1 MKVILAI
8 VSFALGNGALNA
20 QFALPE
26 AASVRSHSGQF
37 VVYAGRLPSPESAP
51 PALVT
56 NTSYVELEAS
66 LLAVSCERIKQA
78 LWTELDAR
86 VQWSGRIH
94 LTLRAVQ
101 SEDDP
106 VTIVS
111 ERFRS
116 GWSYRVQLPQFMKR
130 ERFVRAIVQTLLL
143 ERANRAGPGRSA
155 EIPFWLTEGLTRHLL
170 DTRADELIL
179 TNPRVSWRGL
189 DIGPLILEERR
200 RDPLESARQR
210 LREHPPLTLEE
221 LSWPAGQTLAGDAGE
236 RFGCSAQLFVTELL
250 RLNGGRACFRAML
263 DELAG
268 CYNWQTAFFHA
279 FQQHF
284 AKQLDLEKWWEL
296 QLAHFTGRD
305 PTQLWTAEESWR
317 KLNDILRTPVEVR
330 QVVNELPVYVDVPLQ
345 AVIKEWDSLRQKP
358 ILIQKLRDLEIAR
371 LRVAPEFIGLVEDY
385 HQLLSNFIRQREQ
398 EGSVLPVAGISLLR
412 AGAVTRETVKRLDEL
427 EGRRLGLRSPPNPPA
442 REAQGVNPPLTLR
455 NTDFPL
461 PPRRNP

>member
-1 MKVILAI
+1 MKAILALA
-8 VSFALGNGALNA
+8 SFALGNGVLNA

-26 AASVRSHSGQF
+26 ATSVRSHSGQF
-37 VVYAGRLPSPESAP
+37 VVYAGRLPSAESAP
-51 PALVT
+51 PAILT

-94 LTLRAVQ
+94 LTLSARQ
-101 SEDDP
+101 GEDDP

-116 GWSYRVQLPQFMKR
+116 GWSYRLQLPQFMKR

-143 ERANRAGPGRSA
+143 ERANRAGAGRSA
-155 EIPFWLTEGLTRHLL
+155 EIPYWLTEGLTRHLL
-170 DTRADELIL
+170 DTHADELIL
-179 TNPRVSWRGL
+179 TNPRVTWRGL
-189 DIGPLILEERR
+189 NIGPLIMEERR

-221 LSWPAGQTLAGDAGE
+221 LSWPAGATLAGEAGE

-268 CYNWQTAFFHA
+268 CYNWQTAFFRA

-284 AKQLDLEKWWEL
+284 AKQLELEKWWEL

-317 KLNDILRTPVEVR
+317 KLDEILRSPMEVR
-330 QVVNELPVYVDVPLQ
+330 RAPNELPAYVDVPLQ
-345 AVIKEWDSLRQKP
+345 VVIREWDSLRQGP
-358 ILIQKLRDLEIAR
+358 VLTQKLRDLEVAH
-371 LRVAPEFIGLVEDY
+371 LRVAPEFISLVGDY
-385 HQLLSNFIRQREQ
+385 HQLLSSFIRQRGQ
-398 EGSVLPVAGISLLR
+398 EGLALPVAKTSQARVKPL
-412 AGAVTRETVKRLDEL
+412 TRETLRQLDEL
-427 EGRRLGLRSPPNPPA
+427 DTRRVTLRPPPGPHALDSTGGR
-442 REAQGVNPPLTLR
+442 PPLTLR
-455 NTDFPL
+455 NTES
-461 PPRRNP
+461 PPPTLRTP